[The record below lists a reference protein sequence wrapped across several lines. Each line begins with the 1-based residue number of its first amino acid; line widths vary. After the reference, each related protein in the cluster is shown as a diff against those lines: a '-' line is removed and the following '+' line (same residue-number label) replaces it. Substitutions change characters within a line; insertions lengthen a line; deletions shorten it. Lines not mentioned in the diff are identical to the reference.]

1 MYYLFTGSNYGFCP
15 AAKLFSLAEKSYMVQ
30 MNTLYKCDGC
40 EGGGYQILVGGLAL
54 VWASMEG
61 FMEERSYLK

>member
-1 MYYLFTGSNYGFCP
+1 
-15 AAKLFSLAEKSYMVQ
+15 MVQ

-40 EGGGYQILVGGLAL
+40 EGGGYQVLVGGLAL